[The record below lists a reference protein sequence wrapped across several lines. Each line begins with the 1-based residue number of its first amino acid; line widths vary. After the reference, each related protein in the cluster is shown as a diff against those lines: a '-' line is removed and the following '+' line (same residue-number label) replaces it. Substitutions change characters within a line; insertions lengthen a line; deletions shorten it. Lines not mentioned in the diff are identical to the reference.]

1 MKFIKKNEEYMTEKE
16 FEEFGK
22 LQLEMAEDSKNSD
35 TYKFFKMALHNM
47 EVLKN
52 IRKDINALER
62 TSEDEYDD
70 YGHTEHI
77 DYVQISQVNDILDL
91 HLDQNWFEKPK
102 TDIPMC
108 ETDTPGFAENETGR
122 VTLWHCSLYDELVAD
137 LGIRDKDG
145 GYNGSIAAS
154 VRTNIPN
161 NITVKEA
168 DKMAKY
174 ALKVF
179 CEYKESTP
187 RTTDKSFIEKC
198 FIKAMA
204 RTEEHFH
211 VFNLDEEREKDI

>member
-1 MKFIKKNEEYMTEKE
+1 

-62 TSEDEYDD
+62 TGEDEYVDD

-91 HLDQNWFEKPK
+91 HLDQDWFEKP
-102 TDIPMC
+102 DIPMC
-108 ETDTPGFAENETGR
+108 KTGTPGFAENETGR

-137 LGIRDKDG
+137 LSIRDKDG
-145 GYNGSIAAS
+145 RYNGSIAAS

-161 NITVKEA
+161 SITVKEA

-179 CEYKESTP
+179 CEYKESTS

-204 RTEEHFH
+204 ETEEHFH
-211 VFNLDEEREKDI
+211 VFNLDEEGEKDI